1 MTQLS
6 NCKIFDMKK
15 FKVLLSCFI
24 LIGFLYSCTA
34 PVSENKE
41 KEETN
46 AETKAEEKKES
57 PKTAVCKTEEKK
69 EGPDPIITK
78 SCQYGNIQTKSVGY
92 PDMKGRYSYS
102 YELMLSGKKVK
113 NSVIFNDKMP
123 ELLSKLNDK
132 ILKEY
137 SESYNAEDSKDCFS
151 GMPKNP
157 KFKMDD
163 LSIDLDDKN
172 MIFNVSFGLPGMCLA
187 LDGSIVS
194 IPLEEIENYLKK

>member
-1 MTQLS
+1 
-6 NCKIFDMKK
+6 MKK

-41 KEETN
+41 KEETK
-46 AETKAEEKKES
+46 AETKTEEKKES

-102 YELMLSGKKVK
+102 YELMLNGKKVK

-137 SESYNAEDSKDCFS
+137 SESYNAEDTKDCFS

-163 LSIDLDDKN
+163 MSIDLDDKN

>member
-1 MTQLS
+1 
-6 NCKIFDMKK
+6 MKK
-15 FKVLLSCFI
+15 FTILFSAFLLV
-24 LIGFLYSCTA
+24 GFLFSCASPLT
-34 PVSENKE
+34 ENKE
-41 KEETN
+41 KEETKE
-46 AETKAEEKKES
+46 ETKTEEKKEV

-78 SCQYGNIQTKSVGY
+78 NCQYGNIQTKSVGY

-102 YELMLSGKKVK
+102 YELMFDGKKVK
-113 NSVIFNDKMP
+113 NSEIFNKKMP

-163 LSIDLDDKN
+163 LSIYLDDKN

-187 LDGSIVS
+187 VDGSIVS
-194 IPLEEIENYLKK
+194 IPLEEIETYLKK

>member
-1 MTQLS
+1 
-6 NCKIFDMKK
+6 MKK
-15 FKVLLSCFI
+15 FKVLLSAFI
-24 LIGFLYSCTA
+24 LIGFLHSCTA

-41 KEETN
+41 KEETKE
-46 AETKAEEKKES
+46 ETKTETKTEEKKES

-78 SCQYGNIQTKSVGY
+78 NCQYGNIQTKSVGY

-102 YELMLSGKKVK
+102 YELMLDGKKVK

-123 ELLSKLNDK
+123 ELFSKLNDK
-132 ILKEY
+132 ILEEY
-137 SESYNAEDSKDCFS
+137 SKFYNAEDSKDCFS

-187 LDGSIVS
+187 VDASIIS
-194 IPLEEIENYLKK
+194 IPLEEIEAYLKK

>member
-1 MTQLS
+1 MKNITILFAAFLLGGLLFSCASQL
-6 NCKIFDMKK
+6 
-15 FKVLLSCFI
+15 
-24 LIGFLYSCTA
+24 T
-34 PVSENKE
+34 ENKE
-41 KEETN
+41 KEETKEEPKE
-46 AETKAEEKKES
+46 ETKTEEKKEVL
-57 PKTAVCKTEEKK
+57 KTAVCKTEEKK

-78 SCQYGNIQTKSVGY
+78 NCQYGNIQTKSVGY

-102 YELMLSGKKVK
+102 YELMFDGKKVK
-113 NSVIFNDKMP
+113 NSEIFNKKMP

-187 LDGSIVS
+187 VDGSIVS
-194 IPLEEIENYLKK
+194 IPLEEIETYLKK